1 MPTAATRILAISRA
15 ESLLYLRR
23 PVLLAPALVIGP
35 LMVVM
40 IGPMLGN
47 SLTGPHFAAFLV
59 AMLASWAL
67 LMVVYQ
73 NTTTICVARRDEGVF
88 QRMSTGMATPW
99 EAFFAACLPS
109 ALIALA
115 QILLGALAAHLVL
128 FELPLVNPFLPLLAI
143 GFGTLFLAA
152 LAAWTSTW
160 TSSVGAAQFTTAPV
174 FLGLLFT
181 SGTIF
186 SFAFLPGP
194 ARLALE
200 STPLHAVNELIA
212 LGLTGANSAGSAQ
225 GLGFVSTWVAG
236 TRPLAVLVAWTL
248 AAVLLARKTMRF
260 ERRR

>member
-23 PVLLAPALVIGP
+23 PVLLAPALVMGP
-35 LMVVM
+35 LMVVL
-40 IGPMLGN
+40 IGPMLGD
-47 SLTGPHFAAFLV
+47 SLTGPAFAAFLV

-73 NTTTICVARRDEGVF
+73 NTTTIGVARRDEGVF

-99 EAFFAACLPS
+99 EAFIAACVPS
-109 ALIALA
+109 AFIAIV
-115 QILLGALAAHLVL
+115 QILLGALAAHVVL
-128 FELPLVNPFLPLLAI
+128 FELPLVNPILPLLAI
-143 GFGTLFLAA
+143 GLGTVLLAA
-152 LAAWTSTW
+152 LAAWTSSW

-181 SGTIF
+181 SGTLF

-200 STPLHAVNELIA
+200 STPLHAMSDLIV
-212 LGLTGANSAGSAQ
+212 LGLLGGNAAGDVS
-225 GLGFVSTWVAG
+225 GLGFLDTWTHAA
-236 TRPLAVLVAWTL
+236 RPLAILTAWTL
-248 AAVLLARKTMRF
+248 AAVLLARATMRF

>member
-23 PVLLAPALVIGP
+23 PILLAPALVMGP
-35 LMVVM
+35 LMVVL
-40 IGPMLGN
+40 IGPMLGD
-47 SLTGPHFAAFLV
+47 SLTGPAFAAFLV

-73 NTTTICVARRDEGVF
+73 NTTTIGVARRDEGVF

-99 EAFFAACLPS
+99 AAFIAACVPS
-109 ALIALA
+109 AFIAIV
-115 QILLGALAAHLVL
+115 QILLGALAAHVVL
-128 FELPLVNPFLPLLAI
+128 FELPLVNPILPLLAI
-143 GFGTLFLAA
+143 GLGTVLLAA
-152 LAAWTSTW
+152 LAAW

-181 SGTIF
+181 SGTLF

-200 STPLHAVNELIA
+200 STPLHAMSDLIV
-212 LGLTGANSAGSAQ
+212 LGLLGGNAAGDVS
-225 GLGFVSTWVAG
+225 GLGFLATWSHAA
-236 TRPLAVLVAWTL
+236 RPLAILTAWTL
-248 AAVLLARKTMRF
+248 AAVLLARATMRF